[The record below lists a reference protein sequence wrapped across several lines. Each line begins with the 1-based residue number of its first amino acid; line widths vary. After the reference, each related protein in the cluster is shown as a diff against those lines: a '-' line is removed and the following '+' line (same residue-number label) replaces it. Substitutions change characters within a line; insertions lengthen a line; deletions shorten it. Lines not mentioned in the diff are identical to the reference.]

1 MENHIDNTPRKYN
14 KNTVLG
20 FILLFVGLGIL
31 LKHSA
36 FFLFPHWVFSWPFIL
51 IIIGLAIGAKNNFQK
66 SNWILLTAFGVLFL
80 IPNII
85 PSLHIVILW
94 PLILVAVGIRM
105 LTRHNQHWNGR
116 NWEKRNDK
124 QFHSFDKNI

>member
-1 MENHIDNTPRKYN
+1 MEDPIDNTPRKYN

-20 FILLFVGLGIL
+20 FILLFIGLGIL
-31 LKHSA
+31 LKHSS

-94 PLILVAVGIRM
+94 PLILVALGIRM
-105 LTRHNQHWNGR
+105 LTRHNQHWNGQ
-116 NWEKRNDK
+116 NWEKRNDE

>member
-1 MENHIDNTPRKYN
+1 MENYIDNTPRKYN

-36 FFLFPHWVFSWPFIL
+36 FFLFPHWLISWPFIL

-66 SNWILLTAFGVLFL
+66 SNWIFLTALGVLFL

-85 PSLHIVILW
+85 PSLHLVILW

-105 LTRHNQHWNGR
+105 LTRHNQRWNGQ
-116 NWEKRNDK
+116 NWEKRNDE

>member
-20 FILLFVGLGIL
+20 FILLFIGLGTL
-31 LKHSA
+31 VKHSA

-66 SNWILLTAFGVLFL
+66 SNWILLTALGVLFL

-85 PSLHIVILW
+85 PSLHVVILW
-94 PLILVAVGIRM
+94 PLILVAVGIKM
-105 LTRHNQHWNGR
+105 LSRHTQHWNGQ
-116 NWEKRNDK
+116 NWEKRNDE

>member
-14 KNTVLG
+14 KNTVIG
-20 FILLFVGLGIL
+20 FALLFIGLATL
-31 LKHSA
+31 VKHSTR
-36 FFLFPHWVFSWPFIL
+36 FLFPHWVFSWPVIL
-51 IIIGLAIGAKNNFQK
+51 IIIGVAIGAKNNFQK

-94 PLILVAVGIRM
+94 PLILVAVGIKM
-105 LTRHNQHWNGR
+105 LTRHNQHWNGQ
-116 NWEKRNDK
+116 NWEKRNDG
-124 QFHSFDKNI
+124 QIHSFDKNI

>member
-1 MENHIDNTPRKYN
+1 MENYIDNTPRKYN

-20 FILLFVGLGIL
+20 FVLLFVGLGVL
-31 LKHSA
+31 VKQSA

-66 SNWILLTAFGVLFL
+66 SNWILLTALGVLFL

-105 LTRHNQHWNGR
+105 LTRHNQHWNGQ
-116 NWEKRNDK
+116 NWEKRNDE